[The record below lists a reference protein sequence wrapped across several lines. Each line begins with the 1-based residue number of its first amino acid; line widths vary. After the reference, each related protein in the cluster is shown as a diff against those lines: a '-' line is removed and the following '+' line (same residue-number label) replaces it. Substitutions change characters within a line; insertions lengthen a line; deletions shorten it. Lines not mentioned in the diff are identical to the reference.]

1 MKTSLFPL
9 AARLAVPLGAL
20 LTLAACGGP
29 ETISA
34 NEHDP
39 QAEALN
45 AAAPVQNL
53 RMIQASRTFRCKDNS
68 LIYVDFYTDNTAA
81 ARTDKNGAATTLTA
95 ADGKPPYFGEGWSV
109 SENAAQVTISAPG
122 KPSQSCKA

>member
-1 MKTSLFPL
+1 MKTSLPPL
-9 AARLAVPLGAL
+9 AALLALPLGAL

-45 AAAPVQNL
+45 AAAPVSNL

-81 ARTDKNGAATTLTA
+81 ARTDKAGPATTLTA
-95 ADGKPPYFGEGWSV
+95 AEGKPPFTAEGWSV
-109 SENAAQVTISAPG
+109 SENAALVTISAPG